1 MGKKNEVREIWK
13 DVVGYEGLY
22 QVSSLGRVKN
32 LSSKREPTYGAKHD
46 KGYLRV
52 TLKKAGEKDTS
63 PLVHQLVAKA
73 FIPNPDCKPTVDHI
87 NEDKKDNRVENLRWA
102 TYSENQLN
110 SVESRS
116 SVREKLSPKQV
127 ESIWRDFLFR
137 GISKKQIAK
146 RLNRDLITIS
156 YILNG
161 RTYLKESSLAKKVLG
176 IPVTTLNSPDE
187 GSLKEVI

>member
-127 ESIWRDFLFR
+127 ELVADAKSCVFGNESTFTTSIVLAVSIHPAALLPISDNVSPSLSVDIDKMGFIVLVKRELF
-137 GISKKQIAK
+137 
-146 RLNRDLITIS
+146 T
-156 YILNG
+156 
-161 RTYLKESSLAKKVLG
+161 
-176 IPVTTLNSPDE
+176 
-187 GSLKEVI
+187 